1 MAFLKNVLLLS
12 SLLSFSAISTMSY
25 AEKLPLWELGLGV
38 GGLHQSYYTGTKQT
52 RSYVFPVVLPVY
64 RGDFFKSDDKG
75 LRAQLFEDERYK
87 LDFSL
92 DFNFSVDSDDI
103 DLRQGMDD
111 IGSLLQ
117 IGPSFEISLHSN
129 QTSDWK
135 LNLPLRAAFEIDDSD
150 IDSAGYNFSPSFS
163 FERKFSNVPLKL
175 GLSLGVQFGDAEYN
189 EIYYGVDAQFATVN
203 RPAYDASSG
212 YSGARL
218 QAALTSKTKSRLIVL
233 FVRYD
238 NISGAVFDD
247 SPLVET
253 DDNLTVGFIYSKY
266 LFKSKTLV
274 NK

>member
-1 MAFLKNVLLLS
+1 MALIKS
-12 SLLSFSAISTMSY
+12 SLLFVVFIVFSSSGY
-25 AEKLPLWELGLGV
+25 SEKLPLWELGLGF

-52 RSYVFPVVLPVY
+52 RGYVFPVILPVY

-103 DLRQGMDD
+103 DLREGMDD

-117 IGPSFEISLHSN
+117 IGPSFEVSLYSN
-129 QTSDWK
+129 RTSDWK
-135 LNLPLRAAFEIDDSD
+135 LNLPLRAAFEIDDSNV
-150 IDSAGYNFSPSFS
+150 DSAGYSFSPSFS
-163 FERKFSNVPLKL
+163 FERKFSTVPLKL
-175 GLSLGVQFGDAEYN
+175 GLSLGVQFGDKEYN
-189 EIYYGVDAQFATVN
+189 EIYYGVDAEFATAN
-203 RPAYDASSG
+203 RPAYEASSG
-212 YSGARL
+212 YSGARF
-218 QAALTSKTKSRLIVL
+218 QTAITSKTKSRLIVL
-233 FVRYD
+233 FARYD

-253 DDNLTVGFIYSKY
+253 DENLTVGFIYSKY
-266 LFKSKTLV
+266 LLKSKTLV